1 MEKRKTGFLAAP
13 VNGMTGKEYADEI
26 VKRTR
31 EIKKNGLDMLTE
43 IAIPMDRKTNEELNK
58 KINASQETDI
68 IYLTGRSDNALRD
81 IFTPSDEL
89 GLRSVPS
96 DILFAGTIPVMDM
109 CVHVNETDTHPENG
123 IMAENAVYR
132 VVIFPDFK
140 EILENTPE
148 NEFAEIGALVMN
160 VPASMKELKNGT
172 SKRKTILKL
181 SVCKGTDMLGSSNM
195 MGYMGMTWEEAAL
208 ISRTINGS
216 IGEMLVDYMTTWY
229 AIELALLNPL
239 IHESIGDGTKKIA
252 YDRASAGN
260 RNGKNN
266 RKKTKTRYV
275 RHLTIKKENIDNALY
290 GEPQSGTGKKYHR
303 KKLLWYTIGHWRS
316 NGPGRKR
323 SFVKGHWKGPLKDVK
338 SLREARERTLSTDDI
353 SLDND

>member
-1 MEKRKTGFLAAP
+1 
-13 VNGMTGKEYADEI
+13 
-26 VKRTR
+26 
-31 EIKKNGLDMLTE
+31 
-43 IAIPMDRKTNEELNK
+43 
-58 KINASQETDI
+58 
-68 IYLTGRSDNALRD
+68 
-81 IFTPSDEL
+81 
-89 GLRSVPS
+89 
-96 DILFAGTIPVMDM
+96 MDM

-195 MGYMGMTWEEAAL
+195 MGYMGMTFQDACQFH
-208 ISRTINGS
+208 SRARTYPLPVSYRQTVCLTVRI
-216 IGEMLVDYMTTWY
+216 
-229 AIELALLNPL
+229 LNPL

-338 SLREARERTLSTDDI
+338 SLTDDI